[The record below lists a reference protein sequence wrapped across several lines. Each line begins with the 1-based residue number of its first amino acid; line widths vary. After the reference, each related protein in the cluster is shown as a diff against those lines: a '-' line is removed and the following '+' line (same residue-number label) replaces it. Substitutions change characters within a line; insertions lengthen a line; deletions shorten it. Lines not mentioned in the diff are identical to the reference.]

1 MKSWT
6 REYWWCQELAVAE
19 RQVSELK
26 LHERDLELQAEEYQA
41 LHTSL
46 FGPTI

>member
-6 REYWWCQELAVAE
+6 RGYQWCQELAVAE

-26 LHERDLELQAEEYQA
+26 LHERDLELQAQEYQA